1 MELKPDWEKVKKRYL
16 AFWAGEIYDRVLFSI
31 TVPGKKKP
39 AFFPPD
45 NPEKRFTDSHYLVAS
60 CLAQLENT
68 LYLADALPVLDSS
81 CGLLFPDCLFGVKI
95 IYGQTIWTKPV
106 YSSCRQLLASVGQ
119 NFSSPLLKKQEQHLR
134 KICNQ
139 AKGKCLVMMP
149 PLTAGLDCLASLLGA
164 EKLCLEMMDCPDLVK
179 KVLLTI
185 DEAFCFLHHHFY
197 HIIMSSGVEPTGFLP
212 LWSPE
217 EAAVLQC
224 DFSNLISPSLFET
237 FVLPSLNFCS
247 QKIRRVIFH
256 LDGIPA
262 LRHLPALVSCEK
274 VQVIQW
280 QPRGPKRIVS
290 GVERWLPLFQKIQK
304 AGRKLYVFCHA
315 CQVELVLTTLS
326 SRNLFLETEAE
337 DIQQACYLEK
347 LAFKLTHD

>member
-31 TVPGKKKP
+31 TVRGKKKP
-39 AFFPPD
+39 ALAPQGCPD
-45 NPEKRFTDSHYLVAS
+45 SGFTDSHYLLRIS
-60 CLAQLENT
+60 LTQLENT

-106 YSSCRQLLASVGQ
+106 YSSCRQLLAGLAQ
-119 NFSSPLLKKQEQHLR
+119 NFSSPLLKKQEEHLR
-134 KICNQ
+134 EICEQ

-149 PLTAGLDCLASLLGA
+149 PLTAGLDCLASLLGT
-164 EKLCLEMMDCPDLVK
+164 EKLCLEMMDSPDLVK
-179 KVLLTI
+179 KALLRI
-185 DEAFCFLHHHFY
+185 DEVFCFLHHHFY
-197 HIIMSSGVEPTGFLP
+197 HIIRSSGVEPTGFLP
-212 LWSPE
+212 LWSPR

-247 QKIRRVIFH
+247 QNIPRVIFH

-262 LRHLPALVSCEK
+262 LRHLPALLSCEK
-274 VQVIQW
+274 IQVIQW
-280 QPRGPKRIVS
+280 QPHGPERVVS
-290 GVERWLPLFQKIQK
+290 GVERWLPLFQKIHK
-304 AGRKLYVFCHA
+304 AGRKLYIFCDA
-315 CQVELVLTTLS
+315 SQVELVLTCLS

-337 DIQQACYLEK
+337 DLQQAYYLEK
-347 LAFKLTHD
+347 LAFQLTHD